1 MNILEKITQDQ
12 LKKDIPNFKPG
23 DTLKVTF
30 KIFEDEKSRKQSF
43 EGVVIRRSGSG
54 AMETFT
60 LRRVSYGVGV
70 EKTFPLHS
78 PNIEEIKVVYQ
89 GIVKRAKLYYLREK
103 EGKATKVKRKVIKEN
118 AQK

>member
-1 MNILEKITQDQ
+1 MNILEEITKDQ
-12 LKKDIPNFKPG
+12 LKKDIPDFKPG

-30 KIFEDEKSRKQSF
+30 KIFEDEKSKKQSF
-43 EGVVIRRSGSG
+43 EGIVIRRSGPG
-54 AMETFT
+54 AKETFT

-78 PNIEEIKVVYQ
+78 PNIEEIMVIYQ
-89 GIVKRAKLYYLREK
+89 GVVRRAKLYYIREK
-103 EGKATKVKRKVIKEN
+103 KGKSAKVKRKVIKKN